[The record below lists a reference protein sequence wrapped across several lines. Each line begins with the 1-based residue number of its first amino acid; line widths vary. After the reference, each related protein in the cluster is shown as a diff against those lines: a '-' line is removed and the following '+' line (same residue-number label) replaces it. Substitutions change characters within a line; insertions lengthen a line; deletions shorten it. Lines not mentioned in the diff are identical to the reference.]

1 MRMYNMIVK
10 KRNGGE
16 LADQEIQAIIDG
28 YVGGIIPDYQ
38 MSALLMAIYFQGM
51 TNRELGTLTMA
62 MAKSGDMVDLSSID
76 GIKVQWIK
84 WNPSRACAWRWM
96 NKTFFVRFVK

>member
-38 MSALLMAIYFQGM
+38 MSALLMAIYFQ
-51 TNRELGTLTMA
+51 A
-62 MAKSGDMVDLSSID
+62 
-76 GIKVQWIK
+76 
-84 WNPSRACAWRWM
+84 
-96 NKTFFVRFVK
+96 